1 MFDKFG
7 EFNSWEELNK
17 AAEGQKEEGDKEA
30 LIELAA
36 ENGISKENAEDYFDG
51 EINELCNPLEAAMGK
66 LDIEEKD
73 LKLNN
78 IMSDWLSYIR
88 SECLFDKDFCIN
100 VRKKDKSLKACIAKI
115 LRWSFGHQQEVSKD
129 ILKAA
134 GVTAGKVTLG
144 IPGMA
149 AAHQII
155 REYYKEGR

>member
-73 LKLNN
+73 L
-78 IMSDWLSYIR
+78 
-88 SECLFDKDFCIN
+88 
-100 VRKKDKSLKACIAKI
+100 
-115 LRWSFGHQQEVSKD
+115 
-129 ILKAA
+129 
-134 GVTAGKVTLG
+134 
-144 IPGMA
+144 
-149 AAHQII
+149 
-155 REYYKEGR
+155 

>member
-1 MFDKFG
+1 M
-7 EFNSWEELNK
+7 NK
-17 AAEGQKEEGDKEA
+17 AAAGQKEEGDEQA
-30 LIELAA
+30 LIELAL
-36 ENGISKENAEDYFDG
+36 ENGICKENAEDYFDG
-51 EINELCNPLEAAMGK
+51 SADELCNPLEAAMGK

-100 VRKKDKSLKACIAKI
+100 VRRKDKSLKACIAKI
-115 LRWSFGHQQEVSKD
+115 LKWSFGHQIEVDKE

-134 GVTAGKVTLG
+134 GVNAGKVTLG

-149 AAHQII
+149 TAHQII
-155 REYYKEGR
+155 RKYYKEDNKK